1 MLAALRPTAGREE
14 AAACRRL
21 VHVGMSLQ
29 YAARARPAFAAPVLS
44 PRLLRARAR
53 RGAACRTRPL
63 RVFAREGKPPAQAR
77 QPVAPTERSKK
88 AGVPED
94 AALYLYELDAAGSE
108 VRLESGY
115 ASKELAGIVAEGGVD
130 DVVVV
135 SHGWAT
141 QRKEG
146 KVAFNHNLVRAM
158 MVADPR
164 LGERN
169 VLYVG
174 VHWPSHPVTALARGE
189 KAASR
194 EYAARVDAAVRDV
207 EDAAD
212 VADVEPKLAELE
224 IDYPARFAEAEAQ
237 REERP
242 DELIAVVEEELRKT
256 DPKAAAKIGEVRAGL
271 KDSDGVIDEGK
282 VAEVDKL
289 LDETDD
295 SGSELDGAL
304 AGAEG
309 AVVAKKEEKKTG
321 GFFSFLKTDEIKL
334 TLRSFTSNRDK
345 IYALAALFGIPL
357 PGKSLFASRMLLQR
371 LERLLFGQFQ
381 RRAAEVGSRGV
392 HVLLSEMMKAVP
404 EGEST
409 RFHLVGH
416 SLGCHVVTAAAI
428 GRGPVGS
435 LLPRKV
441 NSMTLLQAAVPCVNY
456 EDGGPYRPLSSTL
469 NPVAGPVIATT
480 SQSDMALYNMEI
492 IYPDVL
498 GREGF
503 RGVPRKEERTLLN
516 KCDQELGFEKGKF
529 YTVEADAVINATSG
543 LLYVDLDGAHGDL
556 LDVELQARVWEAID
570 TDVTDEDLRIPKKDE
585 LPPNYWEKDRTVR
598 RKC

>member
-1 MLAALRPTAGREE
+1 MVAARHLSVGREE
-14 AAACRRL
+14 AVACRRL
-21 VHVGMSLQ
+21 VHVGMRLHG
-29 YAARARPAFAAPVLS
+29 AASARPAFAAPFAP
-44 PRLLRARAR
+44 PRLARAR
-53 RGAACRTRPL
+53 VHHGAACRGRSL
-63 RVFAREGKPPAQAR
+63 RVFAREGKPPAEAR

-115 ASKELAGIVAEGGVD
+115 ASRELASIVAKGGVD

-164 LGERN
+164 LGERR

-174 VHWPSHPVTALARGE
+174 VHWPSHPVTALSRGK

-194 EYAARVDAAVRDV
+194 EYAAQVDAAVKDV
-207 EDAAD
+207 ADDLD
-212 VADVEPKLAELE
+212 VADVEPKLAELK
-224 IDYPARFAEAEAQ
+224 IDYPARFAEAAAQ
-237 REERP
+237 RQEQP

-256 DPKAAAKIGEVRAGL
+256 DPKAAAKIAEVREGL
-271 KDSDGVIDEGK
+271 QDNDGLIDEGK
-282 VAEVDKL
+282 VNELDGL
-289 LDETDD
+289 LDETGD

-309 AVVAKKEEKKTG
+309 AVMEKRKEKRGG

-334 TLRSFTSNRDK
+334 TLRTVTSNRDK
-345 IYALAALFGIPL
+345 IYAIAALFGIPL
-357 PGKSLFASRMLLQR
+357 PGRGLFASRMLLQR

-392 HVLLSEMMKAVP
+392 HVLLSELMKAVP

-441 NSMTLLQAAVPCVNY
+441 HSMTLLQAAVPCVNY
-456 EDGGPYRPLSSTL
+456 EEGGPYRPLSSTL
-469 NPVAGPVIATT
+469 NPVAGPVLATT

-503 RGVPRKEERTLLN
+503 RGVPRMEVRTLLN
-516 KCDQELGFEKGKF
+516 KRDQELGFEKGKI
-529 YTVEADAVINATSG
+529 YTVEADAVINKTSG

-556 LDVELQARVWEAID
+556 LDVELQTRVWEAID
-570 TDVTDEDLRIPKKDE
+570 VDVTKEDLRIPTKEE
-585 LPPNYWEKDRTVR
+585 LPANYWEKDRTVR
-598 RKC
+598 RKS